1 MKTNSGFMSNDFDFD
16 DLLDDVLDEFVPES
30 LPQSSQPTNAAVFP
44 IQPSI
49 PIQPASKYKE
59 LQCLPFELEKEWER
73 IIEVDEV
80 VMRLRRSKPLSNAY
94 KMSNGL
100 VSETELTSYFHH
112 LMEKC
117 IGSDAKGQ
125 AVLQAMEKDPTLM
138 NAFRMEMI
146 KQVRATASASDP
158 DLASERY
165 EDLKDVL
172 SM

>member
-1 MKTNSGFMSNDFDFD
+1 
-16 DLLDDVLDEFVPES
+16 
-30 LPQSSQPTNAAVFP
+30 
-44 IQPSI
+44 
-49 PIQPASKYKE
+49 
-59 LQCLPFELEKEWER
+59 
-73 IIEVDEV
+73 
-80 VMRLRRSKPLSNAY
+80 
-94 KMSNGL
+94 
-100 VSETELTSYFHH
+100 
-112 LMEKC
+112 MEKC